1 VLPLQRPLQA
11 LLEER
16 SQLPTGLRR
25 HFRDVAEHLSRVV
38 EQTNA
43 YDELLNSVLQARLAQ
58 LTVDQNNDMR
68 KIAAY
73 AAMAAVQTAIA
84 GIYGMNF
91 THMPELSWRYG
102 YPAAI
107 AVMLVSGLVL
117 YRLFRRSG
125 WL

>member
-1 VLPLQRPLQA
+1 MQA
-11 LLEER
+11 LLEGR
-16 SQLPTGLRR
+16 SELPTPLRR
-25 HFRDVAEHLSRVV
+25 YFRDVAEHLGRVV
-38 EQTNA
+38 EQISA

-58 LTVDQNNDMR
+58 VTVDQNNDMR

-91 THMPELSWRYG
+91 TYMPELDWRYG
-102 YPAAI
+102 YFGVL
-107 AVMLVSGLVL
+107 AVMALSALVL

>member
-1 VLPLQRPLQA
+1 MFDRYFKA
-11 LLEER
+11 
-16 SQLPTGLRR
+16 
-25 HFRDVAEHLSRVV
+25 VAEHLNRVV
-38 EQTNA
+38 EQINS
-43 YDELLNSVLQARLAQ
+43 YDELLNTVLQARLAQ
-58 LTVDQNNDMR
+58 LSVDQNNDMR

-91 THMPELSWRYG
+91 EHMPELKWQYG
-102 YPAAI
+102 YGLI
-107 AVMLVSGLVL
+107 LTVMGLALFLV